1 MKKRKIPTIRIKDL
15 AKDLDADYANLMQL
29 TKIDENT
36 IAYKDY
42 VVKKTQQGNWA
53 IFKYPSKNL
62 VEQFYLKT
70 CAIMAA
76 KAHSQ
81 VNLQKFQEIKR
92 LDNLYWSNYSNVV
105 IFQTK
110 LKTAKDLDRYLILL
124 NRLEESKI
132 RKTHYQTE
140 ISQMFTWSFV

>member
-1 MKKRKIPTIRIKDL
+1 MKKRKTPTIRIKEL
-15 AKDLDADYANLMQL
+15 AKQLDVDFGNSMQL

-42 VVKKTQQGNWA
+42 VVKKTKQGNWG
-53 IFKYPSKNL
+53 IFHYPNKNL
-62 VEQFYLKT
+62 IETFYLKT
-70 CAIMAA
+70 CAVMAA
-76 KAHSQ
+76 KEHSR

-92 LDNLYWSNYSNVV
+92 LDNLYWSNYSNTV

-110 LKTAKDLDRYLILL
+110 LKTAKDLDRYFILL

-132 RKTHYQTE
+132 RKTHYQAE
-140 ISQMFTWSFV
+140 ISRMFTWSFV

>member
-1 MKKRKIPTIRIKDL
+1 MKKRKIPTIRIKEL
-15 AKDLDADYANLMQL
+15 AKELGADFGNLMQL
-29 TKIDENT
+29 TKIDDNT
-36 IAYKDY
+36 LAYKDY
-42 VVKKTQQGNWA
+42 VVKKTKQGNWA
-53 IFKYPSKNL
+53 VFSYPGKNI

-70 CAIMAA
+70 CAVMAA

-92 LDNLYWSNYSNVV
+92 LDNLYWSNYSNSI

-110 LKTAKDLDRYLILL
+110 LKSAKDLDRYFILL

-132 RKTHYQTE
+132 RTTHYKAE
-140 ISQMFTWSFV
+140 ISRMFTWSFV